1 MNETNEPIVSKGV
14 GLRADQW
21 DRCDHLTEKYGK
33 KSRNDFM
40 REAVDFYC
48 AWLDREPTERIL
60 LPGLESVI
68 GAKIRDSEERIR
80 NIEFKMGV
88 QIAMLT
94 RLLGNCLNYSDE
106 DMEALRA
113 DAVRHMKETNGSFR
127 F

>member
-21 DRCDHLTEKYGK
+21 DRCDHLTEKYSK

-48 AWLDREPTERIL
+48 AWLDREPTERML
-60 LPGLESVI
+60 LPRMESVI

-113 DAVRHMKETNGSFR
+113 DAVRQMKETNGSFR

>member
-1 MNETNEPIVSKGV
+1 
-14 GLRADQW
+14 
-21 DRCDHLTEKYGK
+21 
-33 KSRNDFM
+33 M
-40 REAVDFYC
+40 RDAVDFYC
-48 AWLDREPTERIL
+48 AWLDREPTERML
-60 LPGLESVI
+60 MPEMESVI

-80 NIEFKMGV
+80 NIEFKLGV

-113 DAVRHMKETNGSFR
+113 DAVRQMKETNGSFR

>member
-1 MNETNEPIVSKGV
+1 MNQNNQNYESRGVS
-14 GLRADQW
+14 LTPAQW
-21 DRCDHLTEKYGK
+21 ARCDRLAEEFGK
-33 KSRNDFM
+33 KSRNAFI

-60 LPGLESVI
+60 LPGMESVI

>member
-21 DRCDHLTEKYGK
+21 DRCDYLTEKYSK

-60 LPGLESVI
+60 LPGMESVI

>member
-1 MNETNEPIVSKGV
+1 MIETNESIVSKGV

-60 LPGLESVI
+60 LPGMESVI

-113 DAVRHMKETNGSFR
+113 DAVRQMKETNGSFR

>member
-21 DRCDHLTEKYGK
+21 DRCDYLTEKYSK

-48 AWLDREPTERIL
+48 AWLDREPTERML
-60 LPGLESVI
+60 MPEMESVI

-80 NIEFKMGV
+80 NIEFKLGV

-113 DAVRHMKETNGSFR
+113 DAVRQMKETNGSFR

>member
-1 MNETNEPIVSKGV
+1 MIETNESIASKGV

-60 LPGLESVI
+60 LPGMESVI

>member
-1 MNETNEPIVSKGV
+1 MIETNESIVSKGV

-21 DRCDHLTEKYGK
+21 DRCDYLSEKYGK

-40 REAVDFYC
+40 RDAVDFYC

-60 LPGLESVI
+60 LPGMESVI

>member
-21 DRCDHLTEKYGK
+21 DRCDYLTEKYSK

-60 LPGLESVI
+60 LPGMESVI

-80 NIEFKMGV
+80 NIEFKLGV

>member
-1 MNETNEPIVSKGV
+1 MIETNESIVSKGV

-21 DRCDHLTEKYGK
+21 DRCDYLTEKYGK

-60 LPGLESVI
+60 LPGMESVI

>member
-1 MNETNEPIVSKGV
+1 MIETNESIVSKGV

-21 DRCDHLTEKYGK
+21 DRCDYLSEKYSK

-48 AWLDREPTERIL
+48 AWLDREPTERML
-60 LPGLESVI
+60 LPRMESVI

-113 DAVRHMKETNGSFR
+113 DAVRQMKETNGSFR

>member
-1 MNETNEPIVSKGV
+1 MIETNESIVSKGV

-21 DRCDHLTEKYGK
+21 DRCDYLTEKYSK

-60 LPGLESVI
+60 LPGMESVI

-94 RLLGNCLNYSDE
+94 QLLGNCLNYSDE

>member
-21 DRCDHLTEKYGK
+21 DRCDYLTEKYGK

-40 REAVDFYC
+40 RDAVDFYC

-60 LPGLESVI
+60 LPGMESVI

>member
-21 DRCDHLTEKYGK
+21 DRCDYLTEKYSK

>member
-1 MNETNEPIVSKGV
+1 MIETNESIVSKGV

-60 LPGLESVI
+60 LPGMESVI

>member
-21 DRCDHLTEKYGK
+21 DRCDYLTEKYGK

-60 LPGLESVI
+60 LPGMESVI

>member
-1 MNETNEPIVSKGV
+1 MIETNESIVSKGV

-21 DRCDHLTEKYGK
+21 DRCDYLAEKYSK

-113 DAVRHMKETNGSFR
+113 DAVRQMKETNGSFR

>member
-21 DRCDHLTEKYGK
+21 DRCDYLSEKYGK

-40 REAVDFYC
+40 RDAVDFYC
-48 AWLDREPTERIL
+48 AWLDRESTERIL
-60 LPGLESVI
+60 LPGMESVI

>member
-1 MNETNEPIVSKGV
+1 MIETNESIVSKGV

-40 REAVDFYC
+40 RDAVDFYC

-60 LPGLESVI
+60 LPGMESVI

>member
-21 DRCDHLTEKYGK
+21 DRCDYLSEKYGK

-40 REAVDFYC
+40 RDAVDFYC
-48 AWLDREPTERIL
+48 AWLEKEPAERML
-60 LPGLESVI
+60 MPEMESVI

-80 NIEFKMGV
+80 NIEFKLGV

-94 RLLGNCLNYSDE
+94 QLLKNHLNYSDE
-106 DMEALRA
+106 EMDDLRA
-113 DAVRHMKETNGSFR
+113 DAVRQMKETNGSFR

>member
-21 DRCDHLTEKYGK
+21 DRCDYLTEKYGK

>member
-1 MNETNEPIVSKGV
+1 MNDTNKLIQSRSI

-21 DRCDHLTEKYGK
+21 DRCDYLSEKYGK

-40 REAVDFYC
+40 RDAVDFYC
-48 AWLDREPTERIL
+48 AWLDREPTERML
-60 LPGLESVI
+60 MPEMESVI

-80 NIEFKMGV
+80 NIEFNLGV

-94 RLLGNCLNYSDE
+94 QLLKNHFNYSDE
-106 DMEALRA
+106 EMDDLRA
-113 DAVRHMKETNGSFR
+113 DAVRQMKETNGSFR

>member
-21 DRCDHLTEKYGK
+21 DRCDYLSEKYGK

-40 REAVDFYC
+40 RDAVDFYC
-48 AWLDREPTERIL
+48 AWLDREPTERML
-60 LPGLESVI
+60 MPEMESVI

-80 NIEFKMGV
+80 NIEFKLGV

-113 DAVRHMKETNGSFR
+113 DAVRQMKETNGSFR

>member
-1 MNETNEPIVSKGV
+1 MNDTNKPIESRSI

-21 DRCDHLTEKYGK
+21 DRCDYLSEKYGK

-40 REAVDFYC
+40 RDAVDFYC
-48 AWLDREPTERIL
+48 AWLDREPTERL
-60 LPGLESVI
+60 LMPEMESVI

-80 NIEFKMGV
+80 NIEFKLGV

-94 RLLGNCLNYSDE
+94 QLLKNHLNYSDE
-106 DMEALRA
+106 EMDDLRT
-113 DAVRHMKETNGSFR
+113 DAVRQMKETNGSFR